1 MILNRIFGN
10 KANGFFV
17 DVGAHHPHRF
27 SNTYFFYKKGW
38 RGINIEPN
46 PDALKAFQRYR
57 ARDKNLQLGVADI
70 AASLTY
76 YSFDEPA
83 LNTFDEDLVNVRLAT
98 TPYKLKATSKIMVE
112 RLDQILEKH
121 LEKNTHIDFLSIDVE
136 GLDFAV
142 LKSNDWARFRP
153 TLVLVEA
160 LQNSFEDVMLGEVF
174 QFMKKHQYELFA
186 KTFNTLIFR
195 EKRLFSL
202 VEKDGVSD

>member
-1 MILNRIFGN
+1 MCI
-10 KANGFFV
+10 
-17 DVGAHHPHRF
+17 
-27 SNTYFFYKKGW
+27 
-38 RGINIEPN
+38 
-46 PDALKAFQRYR
+46 
-57 ARDKNLQLGVADI
+57 RD
-70 AASLTY
+70 S
-76 YSFDEPA
+76 
-83 LNTFDEDLVNVRLAT
+83 
-98 TPYKLKATSKIMVE
+98 
-112 RLDQILEKH
+112 
-121 LEKNTHIDFLSIDVE
+121 THIDFLSIDVE